1 MAHPPMLCL
10 SMSVEGWSGVELLLA
25 GLRLIIL
32 FVRHTLS
39 VEETQVILDVL
50 TPIHTALSSIV
61 CTVSG
66 VLLCEVC
73 NPRHAYVARAMVLSV
88 AVCLLYLYSVC

>member
-1 MAHPPMLCL
+1 MAHLPMLCL

-39 VEETQVILDVL
+39 VEEPQAVILDVL
-50 TPIHTALSSIV
+50 TPIHIALSSIN
-61 CTVSG
+61 CIVSA
-66 VLLCEVC
+66 VLL
-73 NPRHAYVARAMVLSV
+73 NFSV
-88 AVCLLYLYSVC
+88 K